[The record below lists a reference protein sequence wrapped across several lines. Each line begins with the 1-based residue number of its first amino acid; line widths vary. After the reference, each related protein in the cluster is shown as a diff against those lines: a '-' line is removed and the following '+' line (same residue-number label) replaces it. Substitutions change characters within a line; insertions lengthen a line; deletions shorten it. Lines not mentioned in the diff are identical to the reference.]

1 MYYQQTVLNAKVKAL
16 VIQNGSFNHKVTIF
30 DAAKLVLLNTVYSD
44 DIQARV
50 VTIVEKTDFVLS
62 LFFKLYLK

>member
-1 MYYQQTVLNAKVKAL
+1 MYYQQTVLNAKVKVL
-16 VIQNGSFNHKVTIF
+16 VTQNGSFNHKVTIF
-30 DAAKLVLLNTVYSD
+30 DAAKFVLLNTVYSD

-62 LFFKLYLK
+62 LFFKLYVK